1 MHPTEKESARVQ
13 QQRYDFWQAVR
24 GILAKNMI
32 FIDESGIN
40 LALTRLF
47 ARSSKG
53 ERARDSKPIKRGKN
67 VSVIVAIGIDGLL
80 TQMSI
85 LGAEDSLTF
94 EAFIAT
100 KLAPKLWI
108 GAYVFMDNCSI
119 HKGENIEALIAVSG
133 VTLIYLPPYSPD
145 FHQLRIVGQRLR
157 VFCVLLARE
166 TILIYSNLLKM
177 LLIVFLLQIFNL
189 GLLILATVPH

>member
-1 MHPTEKESARVQ
+1 
-13 QQRYDFWQAVR
+13 
-24 GILAKNMI
+24 
-32 FIDESGIN
+32 
-40 LALTRLF
+40 
-47 ARSSKG
+47 
-53 ERARDSKPIKRGKN
+53 
-67 VSVIVAIGIDGLL
+67 
-80 TQMSI
+80 
-85 LGAEDSLTF
+85 
-94 EAFIAT
+94 
-100 KLAPKLWI
+100 
-108 GAYVFMDNCSI
+108 MDNCSI
-119 HKGENIEALIAVSG
+119 RKGENIEALIAVSG

>member
-1 MHPTEKESARVQ
+1 MAFS
-13 QQRYDFWQAVR
+13 
-24 GILAKNMI
+24 
-32 FIDESGIN
+32 
-40 LALTRLF
+40 LALSLF
-47 ARSSKG
+47 SHATNLLTSA
-53 ERARDSKPIKRGKN
+53 E
-67 VSVIVAIGIDGLL
+67 IDGLL

>member
-119 HKGENIEALIAVSG
+119 RKGENIEALIAVSG

-166 TILIYSNLLKM
+166 TILIY
-177 LLIVFLLQIFNL
+177 
-189 GLLILATVPH
+189 